1 MPSREHSPDPKLP
14 APGCSRPCGVSAA
27 RIVSIEIRHQGGA
40 FARMPETPSAVGVR
54 PCGFWLNAIA
64 AVMPPGGR
72 AGADEFGK
80 DRVRSASS
88 GSTATFRRP
97 GHDPH
102 DAPVKEDARR
112 LGLSASFTTPHRGF
126 RERQSAIQ
134 RAWITAGMLAARSSN
149 NGAIQALPAP
159 DRDTV
164 RMANYVPFFSLQA
177 IIQRKSNPPA
187 RDGSLW

>member
-1 MPSREHSPDPKLP
+1 
-14 APGCSRPCGVSAA
+14 
-27 RIVSIEIRHQGGA
+27 
-40 FARMPETPSAVGVR
+40 MPETPSAVGVR

-72 AGADEFGK
+72 AGAEADLTALRRNLAPWVTGAVFLNGIDEFGK

-102 DAPVKEDARR
+102 DAPVKEDART
-112 LGLSASFTTPHRGF
+112 LGLSASFTTPHPGF
-126 RERQSAIQ
+126 RERQSAIR